1 MKKYKQIIF
10 PVLLIAM
17 VIIAAWSCNKSFLDR
32 KPIGQYTIETYF
44 TDDAKAFQGVVGVY
58 DVSGWDKTFDRMF
71 WTLGDGASD
80 DSNFGMNR
88 DDGSP
93 PFVSINPVTDY
104 TNVAEAKF
112 SPAFENMY
120 KGFYEGINR
129 ANITIN
135 GIEKSPVSEQK
146 KKRFIAEC
154 KTLRAIYYFML
165 VNYYGGVPLF
175 TKPINPGN
183 AEDVNLPRATA
194 RQVYDQIE
202 KDLVEAL
209 PDLPSKQ
216 VTVDEKM
223 VGRLT
228 KGAAGTLLAKAYLFD
243 KKYAESAIAAQTVI
257 GSGEY
262 DLNADYYAN
271 FVQATANGIESVWE
285 IQRVENFTDNGGGW
299 GPDSFDG
306 TLTPIRVGCGNG
318 MWGQNAPS
326 GDLYSQFTPGDGRR
340 KYTATTT
347 DDVLQGVTMCGNAGA
362 PGMGKHVVPGKSQS
376 DYKRYDIIPLN
387 WPLFRFSDVLLMKSE
402 ALMSGAAIN
411 AAAKNEAIDLLLK
424 VRARAGLNQPNKA
437 TYQTYANDE
446 LLRNIRNERRF
457 ELGMEA
463 WRLFDLRRWGV
474 DSLKTALIRVGK
486 INTTTRPW
494 KDEYMLYPVPQSEIE
509 LSKGIV
515 IQTEGYR

>member
-1 MKKYKQIIF
+1 MEKYKKIIF
-10 PVLLIAM
+10 AALAIAM
-17 VIIAAWSCNKSFLDR
+17 MVVVVWGCNKGFLDK

-44 TDDAKAFQGVVGVY
+44 TDEAKAFQAVVGVY

-93 PFVSINPVTDY
+93 PYVDINPITDY
-104 TNVAEAKF
+104 ANVAEAKF

-129 ANITIN
+129 ANIAIN
-135 GIEKSPVSEQK
+135 GIETAPVSDQK
-146 KKRFIAEC
+146 RARFIAEC
-154 KTLRAIYYFML
+154 KALRAIYYFML

-202 KDLVEAL
+202 KDLTEAIPAL
-209 PDLPSKQ
+209 PTKQ
-216 VTVDEKM
+216 TTIDEKM
-223 VGRLT
+223 VGRVT
-228 KGAAGTLLAKAYLFD
+228 KGAAGALLAKVFLFD
-243 KKYAESAIAAQTVI
+243 KKYTEAAAAAQVVI
-257 GSGEY
+257 ASGEY
-262 DLNADYYAN
+262 DLNPSYYAN

-326 GDLYSQFTPGDGRR
+326 GDLYNQFQPGDGRR

-347 DDVLQGVTMCGNAGA
+347 DDVIQGVTMCGNAGA
-362 PGMGKHVVPGKSQS
+362 PGMGKHVVPGKEIS

-387 WPLFRFSDVLLMKSE
+387 WPLFRFSDVLLTRSE
-402 ALMSGAAIN
+402 ALMSEGSIG
-411 AAAKNEAIDLLLK
+411 AAAKDEAIDLLIK
-424 VRARAGLNQPNKA
+424 VRNRAGLTLPSKA
-437 TYQTYANDE
+437 DYQSYTNDE
-446 LLRNIRNERRF
+446 LLRNIRNERRL

-474 DSLKTALIRVGK
+474 DSLKNALVRVGK

-494 KDEYMLYPVPQSEIE
+494 EDRYMLYPIPQSEIE

-515 IQTEGYR
+515 KQTPGY

>member
-1 MKKYKQIIF
+1 MKKYKQILL
-10 PVLLIAM
+10 PVLITA
-17 VIIAAWSCNKSFLDR
+17 IIIVAVWGCNKGFLDK

-44 TDDAKAFQGVVGVY
+44 TDDAKAFQAVVGVY

-71 WTLGDGASD
+71 WTLGDGGSD

-93 PFVSINPVTDY
+93 PFVDINPVTDY
-104 TNVAEAKF
+104 TNVAAAKF

-129 ANITIN
+129 ANIAIN

-146 KKRFIAEC
+146 KTRFIAEC
-154 KTLRAIYYFML
+154 KALRAIYYFML

-175 TKPINPGN
+175 TRPINPGN
-183 AEDVNLPRATA
+183 AEDVNIPRATA

-202 KDLVEAL
+202 KDLTEAIPAL
-209 PDLPSKQ
+209 PAKQ
-216 VTVDEKM
+216 ATIDEKM
-223 VGRLT
+223 VGRIT
-228 KGAAGTLLAKAYLFD
+228 KGAAGTLLAKVYLFD
-243 KKYAESAIAAQTVI
+243 KKYTEAAAAAQVVI
-257 GSGEY
+257 SSGEY
-262 DLNADYYAN
+262 DLNPDYYAN

-326 GDLYSQFTPGDGRR
+326 GDLYSQFQLSDGRR

-387 WPLFRFSDVLLMKSE
+387 WPLFRFSDVLLMRSE
-402 ALMSGAAIN
+402 ALMSGTAPDAATKD
-411 AAAKNEAIDLLLK
+411 AAIDLLLK
-424 VRARAGLNQPNKA
+424 VRKRAGLNSPSKA
-437 TYQTYANDE
+437 DYQSYTDVE
-446 LLRNIRNERRF
+446 LLRQIRNERRL

-463 WRLFDLRRWGV
+463 WRLFDLRRWGA

-494 KDEYMLYPVPQSEIE
+494 DEAYLLYPVPQSEIE
-509 LSKGIV
+509 LSKGAV
-515 IQTEGYR
+515 KQTPGYE